1 MKYFTQQ
8 ELSDAFVKLGIKSGD
23 IVFYQTDLRLLGI
36 PKGINLRDRT
46 AFCKFYF
53 DAIKDVVGEDGTI
66 VIFTA
71 STQVGRYDLEFDVQ
85 KTESNYGS
93 MANYALSLPNVTR
106 STHPLVSYAAVG
118 KMKDEICR
126 LSCTNNYG
134 ARSPLA
140 QMVKYDAK
148 NLFVGVSPENSI
160 NLTHYIEQAYGVP
173 YIYNKLLK
181 YKPINNGVKIDKNYI
196 GIVRYIEYNVNNN
209 PKPFCD
215 RLRDLGLI
223 TNIALGDGIIGTARM
238 AKAFEVGLDMLEED
252 IYSLIEEPP
261 KFEYG
266 KIPFD
271 GPTAKREEQ
280 SYGEIFS
287 LASSVSKRKN
297 K

>member
-1 MKYFTQQ
+1 
-8 ELSDAFVKLGIKSGD
+8 
-23 IVFYQTDLRLLGI
+23 
-36 PKGINLRDRT
+36 
-46 AFCKFYF
+46 
-53 DAIKDVVGEDGTI
+53 
-66 VIFTA
+66 
-71 STQVGRYDLEFDVQ
+71 
-85 KTESNYGS
+85 

-223 TNIALGDGIIGTARM
+223 TNIALGDGIRITSYNVCYTKLLRGC
-238 AKAFEVGLDMLEED
+238 LDRASWVFFSE
-252 IYSLIEEPP
+252 
-261 KFEYG
+261 
-266 KIPFD
+266 
-271 GPTAKREEQ
+271 TAKSRNN
-280 SYGEIFS
+280 F
-287 LASSVSKRKN
+287 V
-297 K
+297 